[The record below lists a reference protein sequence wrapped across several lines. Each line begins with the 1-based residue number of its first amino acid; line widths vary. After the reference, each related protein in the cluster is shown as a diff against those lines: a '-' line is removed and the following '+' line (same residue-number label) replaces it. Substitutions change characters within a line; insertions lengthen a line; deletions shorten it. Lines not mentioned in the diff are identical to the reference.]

1 MIPLPS
7 GSPVPARPAVAS
19 PLRIRKNAALLMAV
33 LLLALGACGG
43 GNDGALPAD
52 GQMVPL
58 ATEAATTQD
67 LPQPLATNPLPTR
80 AEVVR
85 AMRRV
90 NENWIVN
97 HAAPGDRGWA
107 RATYYEG
114 DMAMHAAYPDPLY
127 LGYALKWATTNNWSL
142 YQGVTTR
149 HADNQCAGQ
158 TYVDLYRLDPQPVRI
173 AMIEANLDNM
183 LATSVVNDWW
193 WVDALQMAMPV
204 FARFAVLRNDSAYSE
219 RMYRMYDWTK
229 RGEGGGLYDAARGL
243 WWRDASFIPQR
254 APNGQPVFWARGNGW
269 AFAAHARTLEELD
282 KRATPDPHRAEYV
295 QTFQQMAA
303 AIAALQQPSG
313 FWAPNMLDAT
323 SPPGPETSGTAF
335 FTYGLAWGINH
346 GLLDAGTYLPVV
358 DKGWRA
364 MVNVAIDATGRL
376 GYIQP
381 VGVGPAATATAAD
394 NHDFGVGA
402 FLLAGSEVLKLAPGA
417 TPATVSSSNAALGRP
432 VTASSQQ
439 AGNEAPG
446 AVDNDLTTRWSAEV
460 YPQWLRVDLGSVKAV
475 RGVEVVALAQR
486 AYRFRVEVSSN
497 DSTWTTAVDAT
508 SNSETAAFLERPF
521 AAPVDAR
528 YVRLTVTGVAGN
540 ITPWTS
546 IVEFRVLQ

>member
-1 MIPLPS
+1 MKPLFIGRPTGPFHRALS
-7 GSPVPARPAVAS
+7 MRPAAG
-19 PLRIRKNAALLMAV
+19 V
-33 LLLALGACGG
+33 LLAGMVLAGCGG
-43 GNDGALPAD
+43 GDQAD
-52 GQMVPL
+52 AQGPTPSDQVR
-58 ATEAATTQD
+58 AAAAADEAGSVQA
-67 LPQPLATNPLPTR
+67 AVANPLPTR
-80 AEVVR
+80 AEVVD
-85 AMRRV
+85 ALRRV

-114 DMAMHAAYPDPLY
+114 NMAMYGAYPDPMY
-127 LGYALKWATTNNWSL
+127 LGYALKWATTHNWSL

-149 HADNQCAGQ
+149 NADNQCAGQ

-173 AMIEANLDNM
+173 AMIQANLDNM
-183 LATSVVNDWW
+183 LATSVVTDWW

-219 RMYRMYDWTK
+219 RMYQMYEWTK
-229 RGEGGGLYDAARGL
+229 RGEGGGLYDTSRGL
-243 WWRDASFIPQR
+243 WWRDSSFIPQR

-269 AFAAHARTLEELD
+269 ALAAHARTIDELD
-282 KRATPDPHRAEYV
+282 QRAVPDPHRAEYV
-295 QTFQQMAA
+295 QTFQEMAA
-303 AIAALQQPSG
+303 ALAALQQPSG
-313 FWAPNMLDAT
+313 FWAANLLDPSA
-323 SPPGPETSGTAF
+323 PAGPETSGTAF
-335 FTYGLAWGINH
+335 FVYGLAWGVNH
-346 GLLDAGTYLPVV
+346 GLLDAATYLPVI
-358 DKGWRA
+358 DRGWRA
-364 MVNVAIDATGRL
+364 MVDVAIDATGKL

-402 FLLAGSEVLKLAPGA
+402 FLLAGSEVLHLAPGA
-417 TPATVSSSNAALGRP
+417 TPATVTSANAALGRP

-439 AGNEAPG
+439 AGNEATG

-460 YPQWLRVDLGSVKAV
+460 YPQWLSVDLGSVKAV

-486 AYRFRVEVSSN
+486 AYRYRVEVSS
-497 DSTWTTAVDAT
+497 DDAVWTTAVDAT
-508 SNSETAAFLERPF
+508 ANTETAAFMQRPF
-521 AAPVDAR
+521 AAVVNAR